1 MRMLRPLNS
10 ILRSLKWSLRSVP
23 RFIKP
28 RSHAP
33 CRDLQPPPFRV
44 LTLGVC
50 LTRQRNSFA
59 HARAELGRS
68 RCHEVIQRWVVID
81 PSYTPSERR
90 SEHVY
95 ERLQNEKAPRP
106 KLINSLLQGQ
116 DLASFDYI
124 VLVDDDITLP
134 RGFIDD
140 YIAMHCRLGFALS
153 QPARTFNSYI
163 NFPITKRVPGLL
175 GRQTHFVEGGPV
187 VCISKELFKDL
198 LPLDEAAPNSY
209 GADLTWPPIVQARG
223 FTMGVIDCVPVD
235 HSLRAAATTYELQPT
250 ITAMGR
256 YLSTHAHVRESDM
269 AVNIRSFAE

>member
-1 MRMLRPLNS
+1 MQIVRRV
-10 ILRSLKWSLRSVP
+10 LRSLKWGLRSVP
-23 RFIKP
+23 RFIGPK
-28 RSHAP
+28 SHAP
-33 CRDLQPPPFRV
+33 RELEPPRSRI
-44 LTLGVC
+44 LTVGVC
-50 LTRQRNSFA
+50 MMKKRNSFA

-68 RCHEVIQRWVVID
+68 QRHQVNQRWVLID
-81 PSYTPSERR
+81 PSCTPTERR

-95 ERLQNEKAPRP
+95 ERLQNKKAPRP
-106 KLINSLLQGQ
+106 ELINSLLQDQ
-116 DLASFDYI
+116 DYGSFDHI
-124 VLVDDDITLP
+124 MLVDDDIALP

-140 YIAMHCRLGFALS
+140 YIAMHRRLGFSLS

-223 FTMGVIDCVPVD
+223 LTMGVVDCVPVD
-235 HSLRAAATTYELQPT
+235 HSLRPAATTYDLQPT
-250 ITAMGR
+250 IEAMGR
-256 YLSTHAHVRESDM
+256 YLSTRAHVRESDM
-269 AVNIRSFAE
+269 AVNIRSFTE

>member
-1 MRMLRPLNS
+1 MLRPHR
-10 ILRSLKWSLRSVP
+10 ILRSLKWGLRSVP
-23 RFIKP
+23 RFIRPK
-28 RSHAP
+28 SHAP
-33 CRDLQPPPFRV
+33 GRDLEPSKLRI

-50 LTRQRNSFA
+50 LAEQRNSFA
-59 HARAELGRS
+59 HVSAELGRS
-68 RCHEVIQRWVVID
+68 RCHEVMQRWVVID
-81 PSYTPSERR
+81 PSCTPSERR

-95 ERLQNEKAPRP
+95 ERLHNEKAPRP
-106 KLINSLLQGQ
+106 KLINSLLEDQ
-116 DLASFDYI
+116 DCASFDYI
-124 VLVDDDITLP
+124 ALVDDDITLP

-175 GRQTHFVEGGPV
+175 GRETHFVEGGPV
-187 VCISKELFKDL
+187 VCIGKELFKDL

-209 GADLTWPPIVQARG
+209 GADLTWPPIVHARG

-250 ITAMGR
+250 IAAMAR
-256 YLSTHAHVRESDM
+256 YLSTRAHVRESDM
-269 AVNIRSFAE
+269 AVNIRSFTE